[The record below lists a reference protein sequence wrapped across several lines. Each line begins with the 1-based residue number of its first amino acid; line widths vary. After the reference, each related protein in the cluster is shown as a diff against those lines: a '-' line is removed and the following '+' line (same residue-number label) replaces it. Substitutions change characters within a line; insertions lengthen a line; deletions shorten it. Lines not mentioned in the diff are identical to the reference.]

1 MLNVRS
7 KRYTFNSQDFLL
19 LLVLFLRMEAASN
32 TGQRIVLH
40 PTLICMD
47 DALDVE
53 VAEEGVGEGVVVT
66 LL

>member
-1 MLNVRS
+1 
-7 KRYTFNSQDFLL
+7 
-19 LLVLFLRMEAASN
+19 MEAASN